1 MKDFSFGVLIGAI
14 VVGYFALMVAISVSP
29 KYQNTL
35 KECRAANPG
44 YDCST
49 AWMKSEP
56 F

>member
-1 MKDFSFGVLIGAI
+1 MKEFSAGALIGAI
-14 VVGYFALMVAISVSP
+14 VVGYFALMGAIAVAP

-35 KECRAANPG
+35 NECRAANPG